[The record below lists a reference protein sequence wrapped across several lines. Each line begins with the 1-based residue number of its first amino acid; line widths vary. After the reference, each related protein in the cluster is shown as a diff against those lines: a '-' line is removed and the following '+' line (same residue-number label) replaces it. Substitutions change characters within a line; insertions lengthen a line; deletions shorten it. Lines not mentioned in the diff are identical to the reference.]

1 MIMRFALFRAR
12 ARVARRKMIGDEEE
26 STPSRARVSVYGMA
40 APPSSLASP
49 ATRGGGASRGGT
61 LTRGPTQTQDASLA
75 QEVRAETLSVR
86 PASTVAAYG
95 DVDDDADSGA
105 GAAREWREWCRSRDG
120 DTLHGVLIEDKPR
133 AYDEIV
139 RPEKVVE
146 FLQRYLRRRPML
158 DGQRRTVPGTL
169 AGPSAFLK
177 MMKGLVSLWKGARA
191 PAVRAPRARAPDA

>member
-133 AYDEIV
+133 AYDDMV
-139 RPEKVVE
+139 RPEKVI
-146 FLQRYLRRRPML
+146 FTRSFYSYPH
-158 DGQRRTVPGTL
+158 THPGK
-169 AGPSAFLK
+169 APPRNPH
-177 MMKGLVSLWKGARA
+177 ARA
-191 PAVRAPRARAPDA
+191 LTESTVTRRAKPDPKIRNTR

>member
-1 MIMRFALFRAR
+1 MRANDDFKIHACSRAR
-12 ARVARRKMIGDEEE
+12 A
-26 STPSRARVSVYGMA
+26 ARVRAQVEIT
-40 APPSSLASP
+40 LA
-49 ATRGGGASRGGT
+49 
-61 LTRGPTQTQDASLA
+61 
-75 QEVRAETLSVR
+75 VW

-95 DVDDDADSGA
+95 DDDADSGA